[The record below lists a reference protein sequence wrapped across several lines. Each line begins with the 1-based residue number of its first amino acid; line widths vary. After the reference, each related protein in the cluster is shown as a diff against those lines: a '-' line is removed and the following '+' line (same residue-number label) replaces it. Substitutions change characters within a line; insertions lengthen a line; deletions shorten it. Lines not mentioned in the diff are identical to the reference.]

1 MSMVRLNKAQKCTL
15 KYRERKGVLF
25 CAQKR
30 DSILLVFARFLMDD
44 AFIEGVFEPYFTL
57 VFLAFSSLAQIVR

>member
-1 MSMVRLNKAQKCTL
+1 MSMVKLNKVQKSTL

-30 DSILLVFARFLMDD
+30 DSILLVFARFLMDYT
-44 AFIEGVFEPYFTL
+44 FVESVF
-57 VFLAFSSLAQIVR
+57 